1 MNHASGIQQRIDTFC
16 AQYELRIP
24 VLMAPMAGAC
34 PPSLAI
40 AVSNAGGMG
49 ACGALLMQAD
59 GINAWVSEVKAS
71 TNGAFQLN
79 TWIPDPEP
87 VRDEVREAAVRHFL
101 SDWGPRVPE
110 DEADAPQPDF
120 NEQCEA
126 MIKASPRVISSIMGL
141 YPPEIVRQMKAEGIA
156 WFATATTVKE
166 AKAAEAAGADVI
178 VAQGMEAGGHR
189 GAFVADE
196 AASSLVGLFALLPA
210 VVDAVKLPV
219 VATGGIA
226 DARHV
231 AAAIT
236 LGASAVQIGTGLLRS
251 PEAKTHKAWSDAIA
265 RSQPEDTIATRAF
278 SGRLGRAIRADFAEA
293 FARSDT
299 PEPAPYPIQRNLT
312 RLLKAEANKESD
324 IHRMQSWAGQ
334 SSRYARDDS
343 ASKIVS
349 DLWDE
354 AQSLLP

>member
-1 MNHASGIQQRIDTFC
+1 MSTTSSVIERVNAFC
-16 AQYELRIP
+16 ASYDLRIP

-34 PPSLAI
+34 PPELAS

-49 ACGALLMQAD
+49 ACGALLMQSD
-59 GINAWVSEVKAS
+59 DIQDWVTTVRSS

-87 VRDEVREAAVRHFL
+87 ERDPEHEKAVRAFL
-101 SDWGPRVPE
+101 SEWGPE
-110 DEADAPQPDF
+110 LDDDAGDASQADF
-120 NEQCEA
+120 NDQCNA
-126 MIKASPRVISSIMGL
+126 MISASPRVMSSIMGL
-141 YPPEIVRQMKAEGIA
+141 YPSDVVERMHAQDIH

-166 AKAAEAAGADVI
+166 ALAAEAAGADVI

-189 GAFVADE
+189 GAFNAGD
-196 AASSLVGLFALLPA
+196 AATALVGLFALLPA
-210 VVDAVKLPV
+210 VVDAVKVPV

-231 AAAIT
+231 AAALT

-251 PEAKTHKAWSDAIA
+251 PEANIHKTWSDAIA
-265 RSQPEDTIATRAF
+265 QSQPEDTMTTRAF

-299 PEPAPYPIQRNLT
+299 PEPAPYPIQRDLT
-312 RLLKAEANKESD
+312 GQLKAEANKASD
-324 IHRMQSWAGQ
+324 IR
-334 SSRYARDDS
+334 
-343 ASKIVS
+343 
-349 DLWDE
+349 
-354 AQSLLP
+354 LLPQ